1 MRFRTISR
9 RTGSARAARATPL
22 QFGQSNRNWMAL
34 PLGNW
39 GRMGSG
45 RMNYKGI
52 EYTINMIEPGVWK
65 YRFHVGRAVKV
76 GTTKV
81 KLELLAI
88 QRVQKRIDL
97 ELKIAGFYESA

>member
-34 PLGNW
+34 PLSNW

-65 YRFHVGRAVKV
+65 YRFHAGRAVKV

-88 QRVQKRIDL
+88 QRVQKRIDR